1 MKKVTLPYL
10 LLTELLNHDLH
21 FQTLNLFETTLAGY
35 LSLFFSRIY
44 IYNCKLFLYL
54 MIRWGYRSVMWR
66 MLKSTWRCGPTGNHT
81 RSRIPISGCP
91 CIVGWGHDI
100 RPCGVV
106 GRLLPSGCIVI
117 WCCGPRTFT
126 CRQFLA
132 SWKQLERISIVIE
145 YRSDVC
151 VQWTC
156 FVLPRVH
163 SLKILLDHKN
173 ILLQR
178 LSVQRT

>member
-1 MKKVTLPYL
+1 
-10 LLTELLNHDLH
+10 
-21 FQTLNLFETTLAGY
+21 
-35 LSLFFSRIY
+35 
-44 IYNCKLFLYL
+44 

-106 GRLLPSGCIVI
+106 GRLLSSGCIVI
-117 WCCGPRTFT
+117 GCCGPRTFT

-145 YRSDVC
+145 YRFNVC

-163 SLKILLDHKN
+163 SLKKYDVKSQILDTFRSSSAQNLPSV
-173 ILLQR
+173 IVPLSLR
-178 LSVQRT
+178 LSFLRLLHRTR